1 MKKFGVW
8 ILKAIAGGV
17 IALLALN
24 AFSMLYYNVPVHYTN
39 PDGSTEYKW
48 ETSTFYSKG
57 TEGFAWGVTNNDGF
71 NNLRDYTL
79 GERIDI
85 LLMGSSHMEGFNI
98 AQDENAGA
106 VLNTLFDGEKY
117 TYNIGTAG
125 HTMLYCIKH
134 LAAALDTYEPGE
146 YVVIETNTVD
156 LATADIDAVL
166 SGTLTDIPS
175 QSGALITLMQKLPYL
190 RLLYTVQFK
199 GMAGDASAA
208 DTEAADTGELT
219 QTEDYSA
226 VLSPLLGMVA
236 DICSERGV
244 QPIIAFDPIVL
255 VDEQGKAYTVTAPEQ
270 LEAFESVCAEKGIV
284 FVDLTGAYIGEYAES
299 SRLPYGFANTTP
311 GVGHMNKLGHRLFA
325 QEVYETIEALEEEQ
339 DGV

>member
-24 AFSMLYYNVPVHYTN
+24 AFCMLYYNVPVHYTN

-71 NNLRDYTL
+71 NNLRDYVP

-85 LLMGSSHMEGFNI
+85 LLMGSSHIEGFNV

-125 HTMLYCIKH
+125 HTMLYCMKH
-134 LAAALDTYEPGE
+134 LAAALDTYEPGG

-156 LATADIDAVL
+156 FAPEDIDAVL
-166 SGTLTDIPS
+166 SGTLADIPS
-175 QSGALITLMQKLPYL
+175 QSGALVTLMQKLPYL

-199 GMAGDASAA
+199 GMAGDADAA
-208 DTEAADTGELT
+208 DTETAEAPAALREP
-219 QTEDYSA
+219 A
-226 VLSPLLGMVA
+226 AALSPLLEMAA
-236 DICSERGV
+236 DICGERGV
-244 QPIIAFDPIVL
+244 QPIIVFDPAVY
-255 VDEQGKAYTVTAPEQ
+255 VDRQGEAYTETDAEC
-270 LEAFESVCAEKGIV
+270 LAAFESACAEHGIV
-284 FVDLTGAYIGEYAES
+284 FVDLTDAYIDEYAES
-299 SRLPYGFANTTP
+299 CRLPYGFVNTTP
-311 GVGHMNKLGHRLFA
+311 GTGHMNRVGHRLFA
-325 QEVYETIEALEEEQ
+325 QEVCETIKALEEERH
-339 DGV
+339 GI

>member
-17 IALLALN
+17 AALLALN
-24 AFSMLYYNVPVHYTN
+24 AFCMLYYNVPVHYTN

-71 NNLRDYTL
+71 NNLRDYAP
-79 GERIDI
+79 GEKIDI
-85 LLMGSSHMEGFNI
+85 LLMGSSHMEGFNV

-134 LAAALDTYEPGE
+134 LAAALDTYAPGE
-146 YVVIETNTVD
+146 YVVIETNTVEF
-156 LATADIDAVL
+156 APEDIDAVI
-166 SGTLTDIPS
+166 SGTLADIPS
-175 QSGALITLMQKLPYL
+175 QSGALITLMQKMPYL

-199 GMAGDASAA
+199 GLGGDT
-208 DTEAADTGELT
+208 DTEPAEIPTT
-219 QTEDYSA
+219 QLKPAEA
-226 VLSPLLGMVA
+226 LSPLLERVA
-236 DICSERGV
+236 DICSARGV
-244 QPIIAFDPIVL
+244 QPIIVFDPAVY
-255 VDEQGKAYTVTAPEQ
+255 VDGQGGAYTQTDAEC
-270 LEAFESVCAEKGIV
+270 LAAFESVCAENGIV
-284 FVDLTGAYIGEYAES
+284 FVDLTGAYIGEYADSCE
-299 SRLPYGFANTTP
+299 LPYGFANTTP
-311 GVGHMNKLGHRLFA
+311 GVGHMNKVGHRLFA
-325 QEVYETIEALEEEQ
+325 QEVCETIKALEEER
-339 DGV
+339 DGI

>member
-24 AFSMLYYNVPVHYTN
+24 AFAMLYYNVPVHYTN
-39 PDGSTEYKW
+39 PDGATEYKW

-71 NNLRDYTL
+71 NNLRDYTP

-85 LLMGSSHMEGFNI
+85 LLMGSSHMEGFNV

-125 HTMLYCIKH
+125 HTMLYCMKH
-134 LAAALDTYEPGE
+134 LTAALDTYEPGE

-156 LATADIDAVL
+156 FDPEDIDAVL
-166 SGTLTDIPS
+166 SGTLADIPS
-175 QSGALITLMQKLPYL
+175 QSGALVTLMQKLPYL

-199 GMAGDASAA
+199 GMAGAADAD
-208 DTEAADTGELT
+208 DTEAAEAPAALR
-219 QTEDYSA
+219 EPA
-226 VLSPLLGMVA
+226 AALSPLLGMAA
-236 DICSERGV
+236 DICSARGV
-244 QPIIAFDPIVL
+244 QPSIVFDPTVY
-255 VDEQGKAYTVTAPEQ
+255 VDGQGNAYTKTDAGC
-270 LEAFESVCAEKGIV
+270 LAAFESVCAEHGIV
-284 FVDLTGAYIGEYAES
+284 FVDLTEVYTGKYAES
-299 SRLPYGFANTTP
+299 CQLPYGFVNTTP
-311 GVGHMNKLGHRLFA
+311 GAGHMNKVGHRLFA
-325 QEVYETIEALEEEQ
+325 QEVCETIKALEEEQ
-339 DGV
+339 HGI

>member
-24 AFSMLYYNVPVHYTN
+24 AFCMLYYNVPVHYTN

-71 NNLRDYTL
+71 NNLRDYAPE
-79 GERIDI
+79 ERIDI
-85 LLMGSSHMEGFNI
+85 LLMGSSHIEGFNV

-134 LAAALDTYEPGE
+134 LAAALDTYEPGG

-156 LATADIDAVL
+156 FATADIDAVL

-199 GMAGDASAA
+199 GAGAA
-208 DTEAADTGELT
+208 DTEAATTADQT
-219 QTEDYSA
+219 QTGDYAA

-236 DICSERGV
+236 DICSARGV
-244 QPIIAFDPIVL
+244 QPIIVFDPAVY
-255 VDEQGKAYTVTAPEQ
+255 VDGQGKAYTETDAGC
-270 LEAFESVCAEKGIV
+270 LAAFESVCAEHGIV
-284 FVDLTGAYIGEYAES
+284 FVDLTDAYLGEYAES
-299 SRLPYGFANTTP
+299 CRLPYGFANTTP
-311 GVGHMNKLGHRLFA
+311 GTGHMNKLGHRLFA
-325 QEVYETIEALEEEQ
+325 QEVYETIKALEEKQ

>member
-24 AFSMLYYNVPVHYTN
+24 AFCMLYYNVPVHYTN

-71 NNLRDYTL
+71 NNLRDYAP

-85 LLMGSSHMEGFNI
+85 LLMGSSHIEGFNV

-125 HTMLYCIKH
+125 HTMLYCMKH

-156 LATADIDAVL
+156 FAPEDIDAVL
-166 SGTLTDIPS
+166 SGTLADIPS
-175 QSGALITLMQKLPYL
+175 QSGALVTLMQKLPYL

-199 GMAGDASAA
+199 GAGAA
-208 DTEAADTGELT
+208 DTEAATTADQT
-219 QTEDYSA
+219 QTGDYAA

-244 QPIIAFDPIVL
+244 QPVIVFDTAVL
-255 VDEQGKAYTVTAPEQ
+255 VDEHGKAYTVTDPEQ
-270 LEAFESVCAEKGIV
+270 LASFESVCAEKGIV
-284 FVDLTGAYIGEYAES
+284 FVDLTDAYLGEYAES
-299 SRLPYGFANTTP
+299 CRLPYGFANTTP
-311 GVGHMNKLGHRLFA
+311 GTGHMNKLGHRLFA
-325 QEVYETIEALEEEQ
+325 QEVYETIMALEEEQ

>member
-48 ETSTFYSKG
+48 ESSTFYSKG

-71 NNLRDYTL
+71 NNLRDYTP
-79 GERIDI
+79 GEKIDI
-85 LLMGSSHMEGFNI
+85 LLMGSSHIEGFNV

-146 YVVIETNTVD
+146 YVVIETNTVE
-156 LATADIDAVL
+156 LAPEDIDAVL
-166 SGTLTDIPS
+166 SGTLADIPS

-199 GMAGDASAA
+199 GTAGAADAA
-208 DTEAADTGELT
+208 DTEAAEAPAAA
-219 QTEDYSA
+219 QEPA
-226 VLSPLLGMVA
+226 AALSPLLGMVA
-236 DICSERGV
+236 DVCSKRGV
-244 QPIIAFDPIVL
+244 QPVIVFDPTVY
-255 VDEQGKAYTVTAPEQ
+255 VDGQGNAYTDADPEC
-270 LEAFESVCAEKGIV
+270 LAAFESICAEKDIV
-284 FVDLTGAYIGEYAES
+284 FVDLTEAYTGEYAES
-299 SRLPYGFANTTP
+299 CRLPYGFANTTP
-311 GVGHMNKLGHRLFA
+311 GAGHMNKVGHRLFA
-325 QEVYETIEALEEEQ
+325 QELYETIKALEEEQ
-339 DGV
+339 HGV

>member
-24 AFSMLYYNVPVHYTN
+24 AFSLLYYNVPVHYTN

-71 NNLRDYTL
+71 NNLRDYTP

-98 AQDENAGA
+98 AQDENTAA
-106 VLNTLFDGEKY
+106 VMNTLFDGEKY

-125 HTMLYCIKH
+125 HTMLYCAKH
-134 LAAALDTYEPGE
+134 LAAALDTYKPGE

-156 LATADIDAVL
+156 FAPEDIDAVL
-166 SGTLTDIPS
+166 GGTLADIPS

-199 GMAGDASAA
+199 GAGAA
-208 DTEAADTGELT
+208 DTEAVDAVDQT
-219 QTEDYSA
+219 QTGDYAA

-244 QPIIAFDPIVL
+244 QPIIVYDAIVL
-255 VDEQGKAYTVTAPEQ
+255 VDEQGKAYTVTDPEY
-270 LEAFESVCAEKGIV
+270 LAAFGSVCAEKGIV
-284 FVDLTGAYIGEYAES
+284 FVDLTGAYTDEYAES

-311 GVGHMNKLGHRLFA
+311 GMGHMNKVGHRLFA

>member
-24 AFSMLYYNVPVHYTN
+24 AFCMLYYNVPVHYTN

-71 NNLRDYTL
+71 NNLRDYAP

-85 LLMGSSHMEGFNI
+85 LLMGSSHIEGFNV

-125 HTMLYCIKH
+125 HTMLYCMKH
-134 LAAALDTYEPGE
+134 LAAALDTYEPGG

-156 LATADIDAVL
+156 FAPEDIDAVL
-166 SGTLTDIPS
+166 SGTLADIPS
-175 QSGALITLMQKLPYL
+175 QSGALVTLMQKLPYL

-199 GMAGDASAA
+199 GAGAA
-208 DTEAADTGELT
+208 DTEAATTADQT
-219 QTEDYSA
+219 QTGDYAA

-244 QPIIAFDPIVL
+244 QPVIVFDTAVL
-255 VDEQGKAYTVTAPEQ
+255 VDEQGKAYTVTDPEQ
-270 LEAFESVCAEKGIV
+270 LAAFESVCAEHGIV
-284 FVDLTGAYIGEYAES
+284 FVDLTDAYFGEYAES
-299 SRLPYGFANTTP
+299 CRLPYGFANTTP
-311 GVGHMNKLGHRLFA
+311 GTGHMNKLGHRLFA
-325 QEVYETIEALEEEQ
+325 QEVYETIMALEEEQ

>member
-48 ETSTFYSKG
+48 ESSTFYSKG

-71 NNLRDYTL
+71 NNLRDYEP
-79 GERIDI
+79 GEKIDI
-85 LLMGSSHMEGFNI
+85 LLMGSSHMEGFNV

-106 VLNTLFDGEKY
+106 VLNALFDGEKY

-134 LAAALDTYEPGE
+134 LAAALDAYEPGE
-146 YVVIETNTVD
+146 YVVIETSTVNF
-156 LATADIDAVL
+156 AQEDIDAVM
-166 SGTLTDIPS
+166 SGTLPDIPS
-175 QSGALITLMQKLPYL
+175 QSGVLVTLMQKLPYL

-199 GMAGDASAA
+199 EMAVDADTA
-208 DTEAADTGELT
+208 DTEAAETPET
-219 QTEDYSA
+219 PREPA
-226 VLSPLLGMVA
+226 EALSPLLGRVA
-236 DICSERGV
+236 EICSTRGV
-244 QPIIAFDPIVL
+244 QPMIVFDPAVC
-255 VDEQGKAYTVTAPEQ
+255 VDGQGKAYTETDPEH
-270 LEAFESVCAEKGIV
+270 LAAFESVCAEKGIV
-284 FVDLTGAYIGEYAES
+284 FVDLTGAYTGEYADS
-299 SRLPYGFANTTP
+299 CQLPYGFVNTTP
-311 GVGHMNKLGHRLFA
+311 GAGHMNKVGHRLFA
-325 QEVYETIEALEEEQ
+325 QEVCETIKALEEERH
-339 DGV
+339 GV

>member
-24 AFSMLYYNVPVHYTN
+24 AFAMLYYNVPVHYTN
-39 PDGSTEYKW
+39 PDGATEYKW

-71 NNLRDYTL
+71 NDLRDYTP

-85 LLMGSSHMEGFNI
+85 LLMGSSHMEGFNV

-199 GMAGDASAA
+199 GAGAA
-208 DTEAADTGELT
+208 DTEAATTADQT
-219 QTEDYSA
+219 QTGDYAA

-244 QPIIAFDPIVL
+244 QPVIVFDTAVL
-255 VDEQGKAYTVTAPEQ
+255 VDEHGKAYTVTDPEQ
-270 LEAFESVCAEKGIV
+270 LAAFESVCAEKGIV
-284 FVDLTGAYIGEYAES
+284 FVDLTDAYLGEYAES
-299 SRLPYGFANTTP
+299 CRLPYGFANTTP
-311 GVGHMNKLGHRLFA
+311 GTGHMNKVGHRLFA
-325 QEVYETIEALEEEQ
+325 QEVCGTIKALEEEQ
-339 DGV
+339 HGV

>member
-199 GMAGDASAA
+199 GAGAA
-208 DTEAADTGELT
+208 DTEAATTVDQT
-219 QTEDYSA
+219 QTGDYAA

-284 FVDLTGAYIGEYAES
+284 FVDLTDAYLGEYAES
-299 SRLPYGFANTTP
+299 CRLPYGFANTTP
-311 GVGHMNKLGHRLFA
+311 GTGHMNKLGHRLFA
-325 QEVYETIEALEEEQ
+325 QEVYETIKALEEEQ

>member
-71 NNLRDYTL
+71 NNLRDYTP

-156 LATADIDAVL
+156 FAPKDIDAVM
-166 SGTLTDIPS
+166 SGTLADIPS

-199 GMAGDASAA
+199 GLAGNADAA
-208 DTEAADTGELT
+208 DTEAAGIGEPT
-219 QTEDYSA
+219 QTGDYAA

-244 QPIIAFDPIVL
+244 QPVIVFDAIVL
-255 VDEQGKAYTVTAPEQ
+255 VDEQGRAYTVTDPKQ
-270 LEAFESVCAEKGIV
+270 LAAFKSVCAEKGIV
-284 FVDLTGAYIGEYAES
+284 FVDLTGAYTGEYAES
-299 SRLPYGFANTTP
+299 CQLPYGFANTTP
-311 GVGHMNKLGHRLFA
+311 GVGHMNKVGHRLFA
-325 QEVYETIEALEEEQ
+325 QEVYETIKALEEEQ

>member
-48 ETSTFYSKG
+48 ESSTFYSKG

-71 NNLRDYTL
+71 NNLRDYTP
-79 GERIDI
+79 GEKIDI
-85 LLMGSSHMEGFNI
+85 LLMGSSHMEGFNV

-134 LAAALDTYEPGE
+134 LAAALDTYEPGG

-156 LATADIDAVL
+156 FAPEDIDAVL
-166 SGTLTDIPS
+166 SGTLADIPS

-199 GMAGDASAA
+199 GLTGDADAA
-208 DTEAADTGELT
+208 DTEPAETPSTPREPAA
-219 QTEDYSA
+219 A
-226 VLSPLLGMVA
+226 LSPLLERVA
-236 DICSERGV
+236 DICSARGV
-244 QPIIAFDPIVL
+244 QPIIVFDPAVY
-255 VDEQGKAYTVTAPEQ
+255 VDGQGEACTVTDADC
-270 LEAFESVCAEKGIV
+270 LAAFESVCAEHGIV
-284 FVDLTGAYIGEYAES
+284 FIDLTDAYTGEYAES
-299 SRLPYGFANTTP
+299 CQLPYGFVNTTP
-311 GVGHMNKLGHRLFA
+311 GEGHMNKVGHRLFA
-325 QEVYETIEALEEEQ
+325 QEVWETIKALEEEQ
-339 DGV
+339 DGI

>member
-24 AFSMLYYNVPVHYTN
+24 AFCMLYYNVPVHYTN

-71 NNLRDYTL
+71 NNLRDYAP

-85 LLMGSSHMEGFNI
+85 LLMGSSHIEGFNV

-125 HTMLYCIKH
+125 HTMLYCMKH
-134 LAAALDTYEPGE
+134 LAAALDTYEPGG

-156 LATADIDAVL
+156 FAPEDIDAVL
-166 SGTLTDIPS
+166 SGTLADIPS
-175 QSGALITLMQKLPYL
+175 QSGALVTLMQKMPYL

-199 GMAGDASAA
+199 GAGAA
-208 DTEAADTGELT
+208 DTEAATTADQT
-219 QTEDYSA
+219 QTGDYAA

-244 QPIIAFDPIVL
+244 QPVIVFDTAVL
-255 VDEQGKAYTVTAPEQ
+255 VDEHGKAYTVTDPEQ
-270 LEAFESVCAEKGIV
+270 LAAFESVCAEKGIV
-284 FVDLTGAYIGEYAES
+284 FVDLTDAYLGKYAES
-299 SRLPYGFANTTP
+299 CQLPYGFVNTTP
-311 GVGHMNKLGHRLFA
+311 GAGHMNKLGHRLFA
-325 QEVYETIEALEEEQ
+325 QEVCETIKALEEEQ
-339 DGV
+339 HGV

>member
-48 ETSTFYSKG
+48 ESSTFYSKG

-71 NNLRDYTL
+71 NNLQDYAP
-79 GERIDI
+79 GEKIDI
-85 LLMGSSHMEGFNI
+85 LLMGSSHMEGFNV

-106 VLNTLFDGEKY
+106 VMNTLFDGEKY

-125 HTMLYCIKH
+125 HTMLYCVKH
-134 LAAALDTYEPGE
+134 LASALDTYEPGE
-146 YVVIETNTVD
+146 YVVIETNTVNI
-156 LATADIDAVL
+156 APEDIDAVM
-166 SGTLTDIPS
+166 SGTLADIPS
-175 QSGALITLMQKLPYL
+175 QSGALVTLMQKLPYL

-199 GMAGDASAA
+199 GMAGAADAD
-208 DTEAADTGELT
+208 DTEAAEAPTTPRE
-219 QTEDYSA
+219 SA
-226 VLSPLLGMVA
+226 AALSPLLGMVA
-236 DICSERGV
+236 DVCSERGV
-244 QPIIAFDPIVL
+244 QPIIVFDPTVY
-255 VDEQGKAYTVTAPEQ
+255 VDGQGNAYTETEPKCLA
-270 LEAFESVCAEKGIV
+270 AFESVCAEKGIV
-284 FVDLTGAYIGEYAES
+284 FIDLTGAYTGEYAES
-299 SRLPYGFANTTP
+299 CRLPYGFANTTP
-311 GVGHMNKLGHRLFA
+311 GAGHMNKVGHRLFA
-325 QEVYETIEALEEEQ
+325 QEIYETIKALEAEQ

>member
-1 MKKFGVW
+1 MKKFGAW

-71 NNLRDYTL
+71 NNLRDYTP

-85 LLMGSSHMEGFNI
+85 LLMGSSHIEGFNV

-134 LAAALDTYEPGE
+134 LAAALDTYEPGG

-156 LATADIDAVL
+156 FDPEDIDAVL
-166 SGTLTDIPS
+166 SGTLADIPS

-199 GMAGDASAA
+199 GLAGNADAA
-208 DTEAADTGELT
+208 DTEAAGTVELT
-219 QTEDYSA
+219 QTGDYAA

-244 QPIIAFDPIVL
+244 QPIIVFDAIVL
-255 VDEQGKAYTVTAPEQ
+255 VDEQGKAYTVTDPEQ
-270 LEAFESVCAEKGIV
+270 LAAFKSVCAEKGIV
-284 FVDLTGAYIGEYAES
+284 FVDLTGAYTGEYAES

-311 GVGHMNKLGHRLFA
+311 GMGHMNKVGHRLFA
-325 QEVYETIEALEEEQ
+325 QEVYETIKALEEEQ

>member
-17 IALLALN
+17 AALLALN
-24 AFSMLYYNVPVHYTN
+24 AFCMLYYNVPVHYTN

-71 NNLRDYTL
+71 NNLRDYAP
-79 GERIDI
+79 GEKIDI
-85 LLMGSSHMEGFNI
+85 LLMGSSHMEGFNV

-134 LAAALDTYEPGE
+134 LAAALDTYAPGE
-146 YVVIETNTVD
+146 YVVIETNTVEF
-156 LATADIDAVL
+156 APEDIDAVI
-166 SGTLTDIPS
+166 SGTLADIPS
-175 QSGALITLMQKLPYL
+175 QSGVLITLMQKMPYL

-199 GMAGDASAA
+199 GLGGDTNTAPAEIPTTQLKPAA
-208 DTEAADTGELT
+208 A
-219 QTEDYSA
+219 
-226 VLSPLLGMVA
+226 LSPLLERVA
-236 DICSERGV
+236 DICGARGV
-244 QPIIAFDPIVL
+244 QPIIVFDPAVY
-255 VDEQGKAYTVTAPEQ
+255 VDGEGRAYTQTDAEC
-270 LEAFESVCAEKGIV
+270 LAAFESVCAENGIV
-284 FVDLTGAYIGEYAES
+284 FVDLTGAYIGEYADSCE
-299 SRLPYGFANTTP
+299 LPYGFANTTP
-311 GVGHMNKLGHRLFA
+311 GVGHMNKVGHRLFA
-325 QEVYETIEALEEEQ
+325 QEVCETIKALEEEQ
-339 DGV
+339 DGI

>member
-24 AFSMLYYNVPVHYTN
+24 AFCMLYYNVPVHYTN

-71 NNLRDYTL
+71 NNLRDYAP

-85 LLMGSSHMEGFNI
+85 LLMGSSHIEGFNI

-166 SGTLTDIPS
+166 SGTLADIPS

-199 GMAGDASAA
+199 GAGAA
-208 DTEAADTGELT
+208 DTEAATTADQT
-219 QTEDYSA
+219 QTGDYAA

-244 QPIIAFDPIVL
+244 QPVIVFDTAVL
-255 VDEQGKAYTVTAPEQ
+255 VDEHGKAYTVTDPEQ
-270 LEAFESVCAEKGIV
+270 LAAFESVCAEKGIV
-284 FVDLTGAYIGEYAES
+284 FVDLTDAYLGEYAES
-299 SRLPYGFANTTP
+299 CRLPYGFANTTP
-311 GVGHMNKLGHRLFA
+311 GTGHMNKLGHRLFA
-325 QEVYETIEALEEEQ
+325 QEVYETIMALEEEQ

>member
-24 AFSMLYYNVPVHYTN
+24 AFTMLYYNVPVHYTN
-39 PDGSTEYKW
+39 PDGATEYKW

-71 NNLRDYTL
+71 NNLRDYTP

-156 LATADIDAVL
+156 FDPEDINAVM
-166 SGTLTDIPS
+166 SGTLADIPS
-175 QSGALITLMQKLPYL
+175 QSGALITLMQKMPYL

-199 GMAGDASAA
+199 DISADADTDTASA
-208 DTEAADTGELT
+208 EEQT
-219 QTEDYSA
+219 QTGDYAA
-226 VLSPLLGMVA
+226 VLSPLLGKVA
-236 DICSERGV
+236 DTCSEHGV
-244 QPIIAFDPIVL
+244 QPIIVYDATVL
-255 VDEQGKAYTVTAPEQ
+255 VDEQGEPYTETDPEC
-270 LEAFESVCAEKGIV
+270 LAAFESICAEKGIV
-284 FVDLTGAYIGEYAES
+284 FVDLTDAYTGEYAETCQ
-299 SRLPYGFANTTP
+299 LPYGFTNTTP
-311 GVGHMNKLGHRLFA
+311 GAGHMNKVGHRLFA
-325 QEVYETIEALEEEQ
+325 QEVCETIKALEEEQ
-339 DGV
+339 DGI

>member
-39 PDGSTEYKW
+39 PDSSTEYKW
-48 ETSTFYSKG
+48 ESSTFYSKG

-71 NNLRDYTL
+71 NNLRDYAP
-79 GERIDI
+79 GEKIDI
-85 LLMGSSHMEGFNI
+85 LLMGSSHIEGFNV

-106 VLNTLFDGEKY
+106 VLNSLFDGEKY

-146 YVVIETNTVD
+146 YVVIETNTVE
-156 LATADIDAVL
+156 LAPEDIDAVM
-166 SGTLTDIPS
+166 SGTLADIPS
-175 QSGALITLMQKLPYL
+175 QSGALITLMQKMPYL

-199 GMAGDASAA
+199 GMAEAADAA
-208 DTEAADTGELT
+208 DTEVEEAAAAPRE
-219 QTEDYSA
+219 SA
-226 VLSPLLGMVA
+226 AALSPLLGMVA
-236 DICSERGV
+236 DVCGKHGV
-244 QPIIAFDPIVL
+244 QPVIVFDPTVY
-255 VDEQGKAYTVTAPEQ
+255 VDGQGKAYTDTDPEC
-270 LEAFESVCAEKGIV
+270 LAAFESVCAEKGIV
-284 FVDLTGAYIGEYAES
+284 FVDLTEAYTGEYAES
-299 SRLPYGFANTTP
+299 CRLPYGFANTTP
-311 GVGHMNKLGHRLFA
+311 GAGHMNKLGHRLFA
-325 QEVYETIEALEEEQ
+325 QEVCETIKALEEERH
-339 DGV
+339 GV

>member
-48 ETSTFYSKG
+48 ESSTFYSKG

-71 NNLRDYTL
+71 NDLRDYTP
-79 GERIDI
+79 GEKIDI
-85 LLMGSSHMEGFNI
+85 LLMGSSHMEGFNV

-134 LAAALDTYEPGE
+134 LAAALDTYEPGG

-156 LATADIDAVL
+156 FDPEDIDAVL
-166 SGTLTDIPS
+166 SGTLADIPS
-175 QSGALITLMQKLPYL
+175 QSGAIITLMQKLPYL

-199 GMAGDASAA
+199 GAGAA
-208 DTEAADTGELT
+208 DTEAATTADQT
-219 QTEDYSA
+219 QIGDYAA

-244 QPIIAFDPIVL
+244 QPVIVFDTAVL
-255 VDEQGKAYTVTAPEQ
+255 VDEHGKAYTVTDPEQ
-270 LEAFESVCAEKGIV
+270 LAAFESVCAEKGIV
-284 FVDLTGAYIGEYAES
+284 FVDLTDAYLGEYAES
-299 SRLPYGFANTTP
+299 CRLPYGFANTTP
-311 GVGHMNKLGHRLFA
+311 GTGHMNKLGHRLFA
-325 QEVYETIEALEEEQ
+325 QEVYETIMALEEEQ

>member
-39 PDGSTEYKW
+39 PDGATEYKW

-71 NNLRDYTL
+71 NNLRDYAP

-85 LLMGSSHMEGFNI
+85 LLMGSSHIEGFNV

-125 HTMLYCIKH
+125 HTMLYCMKH
-134 LAAALDTYEPGE
+134 LAAALDTYEPGG

-156 LATADIDAVL
+156 FAPEDIDAVL
-166 SGTLTDIPS
+166 SGTLADIPS
-175 QSGALITLMQKLPYL
+175 QSGALVTLMQKLPYL

-199 GMAGDASAA
+199 GAGAA
-208 DTEAADTGELT
+208 DTEAVTAVDQT
-219 QTEDYSA
+219 QIGDYAA

-244 QPIIAFDPIVL
+244 QPIIVFDAIVL
-255 VDEQGKAYTVTAPEQ
+255 VDEQGKAYTVTDPEY
-270 LEAFESVCAEKGIV
+270 LAAFESVCAEKGIV
-284 FVDLTGAYIGEYAES
+284 FVDLTGAYTDEYAES

-311 GVGHMNKLGHRLFA
+311 GMGHMNKVGHRLFA

>member
-48 ETSTFYSKG
+48 ESSTFYSKG

-71 NNLRDYTL
+71 NNLRDYAP
-79 GERIDI
+79 GEKIDI
-85 LLMGSSHMEGFNI
+85 LLMGSSHMEGFNV

-106 VLNTLFDGEKY
+106 VMNTLFDGEKY

-134 LAAALDTYEPGE
+134 LASALDTYEPGE
-146 YVVIETNTVD
+146 YVVIETNTVNI
-156 LATADIDAVL
+156 APEDIDAVM
-166 SGTLTDIPS
+166 SGTLADIPS
-175 QSGALITLMQKLPYL
+175 QSGALVTLMQKLPYL

-199 GMAGDASAA
+199 GMARAADAD
-208 DTEAADTGELT
+208 DTEAAEAPTTPRE
-219 QTEDYSA
+219 SA
-226 VLSPLLGMVA
+226 AALSPLLGMVA
-236 DICSERGV
+236 DVCSERGV
-244 QPIIAFDPIVL
+244 QPIIVFDPTVY
-255 VDEQGKAYTVTAPEQ
+255 VDGQGNAYTETEPEC
-270 LEAFESVCAEKGIV
+270 LAAFESVCAEKGIV
-284 FVDLTGAYIGEYAES
+284 FIDLTGAYTGEYAES
-299 SRLPYGFANTTP
+299 CRLPYGFVNTTP
-311 GVGHMNKLGHRLFA
+311 GAGHMNKVGHRLFA
-325 QEVYETIEALEEEQ
+325 QELYETIKALEEEQ
-339 DGV
+339 HGV